1 MWSLGTGVQTCARP
15 SWVDVAGDVH
25 EAARRGAS
33 GVHVAGVAVI
43 AAAAVVPV
51 VALRAL
57 VAMISMVPLRAL
69 VSLVAAFN
77 RRGIVSP
84 GARTVAFI
92 AVDAAVAIAVVAV
105 PVRPVV
111 ARTVAAGSLRLALVP
126 RQVSLVGEALSV
138 IDWPN

>member
-1 MWSLGTGVQTCARP
+1 MS
-15 SWVDVAGDVH
+15 
-25 EAARRGAS
+25 
-33 GVHVAGVAVI
+33 
-43 AAAAVVPV
+43 
-51 VALRAL
+51 
-57 VAMISMVPLRAL
+57 SMVPLRAL

-111 ARTVAAGSLRLALVP
+111 ARTVAAGSLRPALVP

-138 IDWPN
+138 IDCPHCPCAALPGVPPQVTHYSVWLRAPGPHLAQ